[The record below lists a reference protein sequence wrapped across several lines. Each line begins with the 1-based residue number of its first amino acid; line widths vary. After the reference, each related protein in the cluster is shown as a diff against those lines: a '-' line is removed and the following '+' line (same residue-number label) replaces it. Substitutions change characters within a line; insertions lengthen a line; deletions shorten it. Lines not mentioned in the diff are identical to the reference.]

1 MAPPS
6 FDIYSDFDK
15 NFRRQLYNQTK
26 SLFTGTLKKISTND
40 DFNKKL
46 KELDEK
52 LKKTT
57 FANKI
62 QLNGDICQFTN
73 TGMNYSENDANIC
86 YDNYINKVIDNQVAK
101 DLLPFNDRL
110 NTLKK
115 NIENKFNDYELLYK
129 LTNNNETIFDALKTL
144 HTNME
149 NELDDTKNNINKER
163 HNKNIVD
170 NNIKSS
176 SLNRINSIMYIAN
189 IILLIVTLLLGLYIL
204 YKSKKEYIDN
214 LIKKK

>member
-26 SLFTGTLKKISTND
+26 SLFTSTLKKVSTND

-62 QLNGDICQFTN
+62 ELTGDICQFAN

-101 DLLPFNDRL
+101 DLTPFNDRL

-170 NNIKSS
+170 TNIKSS

-189 IILLIVTLLLGLYIL
+189 SILLIVTILLGLYIL
-204 YKSKKEYIDN
+204 YKNKKEYIDN

>member
-73 TGMNYSENDANIC
+73 TGMNYSENDASIC

-101 DLLPFNDRL
+101 DLTPFNDRL

-149 NELDDTKNNINKER
+149 NELDETKNNINKER

-189 IILLIVTLLLGLYIL
+189 ITLLIVTVLLGLYIL

>member
-26 SLFTGTLKKISTND
+26 SLFTSTLKKVSTND

-52 LKKTT
+52 LKTTT

-62 QLNGDICQFTN
+62 QLNGDICQFSN
-73 TGMNYSENDANIC
+73 TGMNYSENDASIC

-101 DLLPFNDRL
+101 DLTPFNDRL

-149 NELDDTKNNINKER
+149 NELDETKNNINKER

-189 IILLIVTLLLGLYIL
+189 ITLLIVTVLLGLYIL
-204 YKSKKEYIDN
+204 YKNKKEYIDS
-214 LIKKK
+214 LIQKK

>member
-73 TGMNYSENDANIC
+73 TGMNYSENDASIC

-101 DLLPFNDRL
+101 DLTPFNDRL

-149 NELDDTKNNINKER
+149 NELDETKNNINKER

-189 IILLIVTLLLGLYIL
+189 ITLLIVTVLLGLYIL
-204 YKSKKEYIDN
+204 YKNKKEYIDS
-214 LIKKK
+214 LIQKK

>member
-26 SLFTGTLKKISTND
+26 SLFTSTLKKVSTND

-62 QLNGDICQFTN
+62 ELTGDICQFSN
-73 TGMNYSENDANIC
+73 TGMNYSENDASIC

-101 DLLPFNDRL
+101 DLTPFNDRL

-170 NNIKSS
+170 TNIKSS

-189 IILLIVTLLLGLYIL
+189 SILLIVTILLGLYIL
-204 YKSKKEYIDN
+204 YKNKKEYIDN
-214 LIKKK
+214 LIKQK

>member
-26 SLFTGTLKKISTND
+26 SLFTSTLKKVSTND

-62 QLNGDICQFTN
+62 ELTGDICQFSN
-73 TGMNYSENDANIC
+73 TGMNYSENDASIC

-101 DLLPFNDRL
+101 DLTPFNDRL

-176 SLNRINSIMYIAN
+176 SLNRINSVMYIAN
-189 IILLIVTLLLGLYIL
+189 SILLIVTILLGLYIL
-204 YKSKKEYIDN
+204 YKNKKEYIDN
-214 LIKKK
+214 LIKQK